1 MPQSPLSDAEVYA
14 RSLLS
19 RCHGYPLWV
28 PEPFGVISEYDTVG
42 VRVGDVGYVTEE
54 GAFETLFNVRAE
66 ANHPIN
72 QHGVPENFVPLRIN
86 ERDITLVMDYH
97 RAGTIPSKSGK
108 QRSVGLDLSALD
120 NP

>member
-1 MPQSPLSDAEVYA
+1 MPPAPVSDAEIYA

-19 RCHGYPLWV
+19 RCHGYPLWI
-28 PEPFGVISEYDTVG
+28 PEPFGVIAEHHSVG
-42 VRVGDVGYVTEE
+42 VRIGDVGYVTEE

-66 ANHPIN
+66 ANDPIN
-72 QHGVPENFVPLRIN
+72 QHGVPEGFVPLRIN
-86 ERDITLVMDYH
+86 ERDITVLMDYH

-108 QRSVGLDLSALD
+108 QRSVGFGLSTVS